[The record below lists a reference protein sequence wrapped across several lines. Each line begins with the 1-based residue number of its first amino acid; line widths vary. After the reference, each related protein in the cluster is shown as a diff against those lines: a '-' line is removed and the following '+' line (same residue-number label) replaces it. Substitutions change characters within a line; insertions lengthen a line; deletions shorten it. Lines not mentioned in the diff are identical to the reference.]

1 VDIWDA
7 VGWGGSALVVLSLL
21 QARVLRFRVLNLIAC
36 GLLVAFNAALEVWPM
51 VALNLV
57 LCSVNAW
64 FVTQL
69 LRERHD
75 STAFE
80 VLQVKPDDTY
90 LLHVLEVHAADI
102 SRFQPDFDASGLGS
116 TSGCTVYLVQ
126 KDDETLGVVVLEIQG
141 DTAEVRLDYVTRKYR
156 DFSPGEFVW
165 RRSGMLATRGVRH
178 VLTSPR
184 MVNAYYGN
192 VGFRREGDSWV
203 LDT

>member
-1 VDIWDA
+1 MDIWDI
-7 VGWGGSALVVLSLL
+7 VGWAGSALVVFSLL

-36 GLLVAFNAALEVWPM
+36 AMLLVFNAALEVWPM
-51 VALNLV
+51 VALNVV
-57 LCSVNAW
+57 LCTVNAW
-64 FVTQL
+64 FVSRL
-69 LRERHD
+69 VRERHD
-75 STAFE
+75 SAAFE
-80 VLQVKPDDTY
+80 VLQVKPDDSY

-102 SRFQPDFDASGLGS
+102 KRFQPDFDVRGLGS

-126 KDDETLGVVVLEIQG
+126 KGDETLGVVVLEIQG

-184 MVNAYYGN
+184 MVNAYYDK
-192 VGFRREGDSWV
+192 VGFRREGESWV

>member
-1 VDIWDA
+1 MWDV

-36 GLLVAFNAALEVWPM
+36 GLLVAFNSALEVWPM
-51 VALNLV
+51 VALNVV

-64 FVTQL
+64 FVTRL

-102 SRFQPDFDASGLGS
+102 ARFQPDFDAAGLGS

-126 KDDETLGVVVLEIQG
+126 KGDETLGVVVLEIQG

>member
-1 VDIWDA
+1 MWDV
-7 VGWGGSALVVLSLL
+7 VGWVGSTLVVISLL
-21 QARVLRFRVLNLIAC
+21 QARVLRFRVLNLLAC
-36 GLLVAFNAALEVWPM
+36 ALLLAFNTAIEVWPM
-51 VALNLV
+51 VALNTV
-57 LCSVNAW
+57 LCSVNLW
-64 FVTQL
+64 FVTRL

-102 SRFQPDFDASGLGS
+102 ARFQPDFDAAGLGS

-126 KDDETLGVVVLEIQG
+126 KGDETLGVVVLEIQG